1 MPNRLSFPRLR
12 RSACFR
18 RLTGVSVATFDR
30 MVAQL
35 RAPWEAA
42 ERRKAKSGRP
52 WEVGGLEDHL
62 LIMLLYY
69 RCYVTQEFIGFF
81 WQVDRSV
88 ICRAIRRIER
98 HAHPL
103 FGVQREP
110 KITRREAEALIVD
123 CTEQPIQRPG
133 ADAVQRAHYSGKR
146 KRHTLK
152 TEYVVT
158 AQGRIAS
165 VSDSHPGSR
174 HDLTIRRE
182 GAQMPRSARVYADSA
197 YQGYE
202 REHAAVELPYKKRK
216 GGDLSA
222 DDKEY
227 NRGLSSFR
235 VAIEHR
241 IGRTKRFRIVAERFR
256 DPCHTHPTK
265 TSIIAGLENIEAG
278 FDLF

>member
-1 MPNRLSFPRLR
+1 MSRRSFSAQLR
-12 RSACFR
+12 RSACFH
-18 RLTGVSVATFDR
+18 RLTGVHVATFER

-42 ERRKAKSGRP
+42 ERRKTKSGRP

-81 WQVDRSV
+81 WKVDRSV

-98 HAHPL
+98 HAQPL
-103 FGVQREP
+103 FGVRRDPQ
-110 KITRREAEALIVD
+110 ITRREAEALIVD

-133 ADAVQRAHYSGKR
+133 DDAVQRAHYSGKK

-158 AQGRIAS
+158 AQGRIVS

-182 GAQMPRSARVYADSA
+182 GAKLPRSAR
-197 YQGYE
+197 
-202 REHAAVELPYKKRK
+202 L
-216 GGDLSA
+216 
-222 DDKEY
+222 
-227 NRGLSSFR
+227 
-235 VAIEHR
+235 
-241 IGRTKRFRIVAERFR
+241 
-256 DPCHTHPTK
+256 
-265 TSIIAGLENIEAG
+265 
-278 FDLF
+278 

>member
-1 MPNRLSFPRLR
+1 MSR
-12 RSACFR
+12 RS
-18 RLTGVSVATFDR
+18 
-30 MVAQL
+30 
-35 RAPWEAA
+35 
-42 ERRKAKSGRP
+42 
-52 WEVGGLEDHL
+52 
-62 LIMLLYY
+62 
-69 RCYVTQEFIGFF
+69 
-81 WQVDRSV
+81 
-88 ICRAIRRIER
+88 
-98 HAHPL
+98 
-103 FGVQREP
+103 
-110 KITRREAEALIVD
+110 
-123 CTEQPIQRPG
+123 PG

-235 VAIEHR
+235 VAIDAHSDDCSH
-241 IGRTKRFRIVAERFR
+241 RFRLKPATDSDRSQPGVPMI
-256 DPCHTHPTK
+256 P
-265 TSIIAGLENIEAG
+265 AG
-278 FDLF
+278 

>member
-1 MPNRLSFPRLR
+1 MPHPLSSQQLR
-12 RSACFR
+12 RSTSFR
-18 RLTGVSVATFDR
+18 HLTGVSVGVFGQ

-52 WEVGGLEDHL
+52 WEVGGMENHL

-98 HAHPL
+98 HAQPL
-103 FGVQREP
+103 FGVRRDP

-133 ADAVQRAHYSGKR
+133 EDAVQRAHYSGKK

-158 AQGRIAS
+158 AQGRIVG

-174 HDLTIRRE
+174 HDLTIRRD
-182 GAQMPRSARVYADSA
+182 GAKLARSTRVYADSA

-202 REHAAVELPYKKRK
+202 REHAAVEVPYKRRK
-216 GGDLSA
+216 GGELSA
-222 DDKEY
+222 EEKEY
-227 NRGLSSFR
+227 NRGLGTFR

-256 DPCHTHPTK
+256 NPRHTHHTK
-265 TSIIAGLENIEAG
+265 TSIIAGLVNIEAG
-278 FDLF
+278 FGLF

>member
-1 MPNRLSFPRLR
+1 
-12 RSACFR
+12 
-18 RLTGVSVATFDR
+18 
-30 MVAQL
+30 
-35 RAPWEAA
+35 
-42 ERRKAKSGRP
+42 
-52 WEVGGLEDHL
+52 
-62 LIMLLYY
+62 MLLYY

-81 WQVDRSV
+81 WNVDRSV
-88 ICRAIRRIER
+88 ICRAIRRIEA

-103 FGVQREP
+103 FGVRRDP

-133 ADAVQRAHYSGKR
+133 ADAVQREHYSGKR

-256 DPCHTHPTK
+256 NPRHTHHTK
-265 TSIIAGLENIEAG
+265 TSIIAGLVNIEAE
-278 FDLF
+278 FSLF

>member
-1 MPNRLSFPRLR
+1 MPNRLSAPQLR

-18 RLTGVSVATFDR
+18 RLTGVNVATFDR

-35 RAPWEAA
+35 RAPWDAA

-103 FGVQREP
+103 FAVRRDP

-133 ADAVQRAHYSGKR
+133 EDAVQRAHYSGKR

-158 AQGRIAS
+158 AKGRIAS

-182 GAQMPRSARVYADSA
+182 GAKLPRSARVYADSA

-202 REHAAVELPYKKRK
+202 REHAAVEVPYKKRK
-216 GGDLSA
+216 GGILSA
-222 DDKEY
+222 EEKDY
-227 NRGLSSFR
+227 NRGLGSFR
-235 VAIEHR
+235 VAVEHR

-256 DPCHTHPTK
+256 NPRHTHHTK
-265 TSIIAGLENIEAG
+265 TSIIAGLVNIEAG
-278 FDLF
+278 FSLI

>member
-1 MPNRLSFPRLR
+1 MPKLLPSAQLR

-18 RLTGVSVATFDR
+18 RLTGVSVATFDG

-35 RAPWEAA
+35 RAPWDAA

-81 WQVDRSV
+81 WRVDRSV
-88 ICRAIRRIER
+88 ICRAIRRIEA
-98 HAHPL
+98 HAQPL
-103 FGVQREP
+103 FGVRRDP

-133 ADAVQRAHYSGKR
+133 EEAVQRAHYSGKR

-158 AQGRIAS
+158 AQGRIVS

-182 GAQMPRSARVYADSA
+182 GAKLPRSARVYADSA

-202 REHAAVELPYKKRK
+202 RQHAAVELPYKKRK
-216 GGDLSA
+216 GGELSA
-222 DDKEY
+222 DEKEY
-227 NRGLSSFR
+227 NRGLGSFR

-241 IGRTKRFRIVAERFR
+241 IGRIKRFRIVAERFR
-256 DPCHTHPTK
+256 NPRRTHHTK
-265 TSIIAGLENIEAG
+265 TTIIAGLVNLEAG
-278 FDLF
+278 FSLF

>member
-1 MPNRLSFPRLR
+1 MPNRLSSAQLR

-35 RAPWEAA
+35 RAPWEAG

-52 WEVGGLEDHL
+52 WEVGGLEEHL
-62 LIMLLYY
+62 LVMLLYY

-88 ICRAIRRIER
+88 ICRTIRRIEA
-98 HAHPL
+98 HAQPL
-103 FGVQREP
+103 FGVRRDP

-133 ADAVQRAHYSGKR
+133 ADAVQREHYSGKK

-182 GAQMPRSARVYADSA
+182 GAKLPRSARLYADSA

-202 REHAAVELPYKKRK
+202 REHAAVELPYKKRR

-222 DDKEY
+222 DEKDY
-227 NRGLSSFR
+227 NRGLGSFR

-256 DPCHTHPTK
+256 NPRHTHPTK
-265 TSIIAGLENIEAG
+265 TSIIAGLVNIEARFG
-278 FDLF
+278 LV

>member
-1 MPNRLSFPRLR
+1 VAHALSASQLR
-12 RSACFR
+12 RSTCFR
-18 RLTGVSVATFDR
+18 RLTGVSVVTFDR
-30 MVAQL
+30 MVEQL
-35 RAPWEAA
+35 RTSWEAA
-42 ERRKAKSGRP
+42 ERRKTKSGRP
-52 WEVGGLEDHL
+52 WEVGGLENHL

-88 ICRAIRRIER
+88 ICRAIRRVER
-98 HAHPL
+98 HAQPL
-103 FGVQREP
+103 LGVRRDP

-123 CTEQPIQRPG
+123 CTEQPIERPG
-133 ADAVQRAHYSGKR
+133 VDAVQRTHYSGKK

-158 AQGRIAS
+158 GKGRIAS

-182 GAQMPRSARVYADSA
+182 GPKLPKAARVYADSA

-202 REHAAVELPYKKRK
+202 REHASLDIPYKKPK
-216 GGDLSA
+216 GGELNDEEK
-222 DDKEY
+222 DY
-227 NRGLSSFR
+227 NRGLGSFH
-235 VAIEHR
+235 VAVEHR

-256 DPCHTHPTK
+256 NPRDTHHTK
-265 TSIIAGLENIEAG
+265 TSIIAGLVNIEAG
-278 FDLF
+278 FMPF

>member
-1 MPNRLSFPRLR
+1 MRQRSFSLRLL

-18 RLTGVSVATFDR
+18 RLTGVSVPTFKG

-35 RAPWEAA
+35 LAPWEAA

-52 WEVGGLEDHL
+52 REVGGLEDHL

-98 HAHPL
+98 HAQPL
-103 FGVQREP
+103 FGVQRDP
-110 KITRREAEALIVD
+110 QITRREADALIVD

-133 ADAVQRAHYSGKR
+133 DDAVQRAHYSGKK

-152 TEYVVT
+152 TEYVIT
-158 AQGRIAS
+158 AEGRIAS
-165 VSDSHPGSR
+165 VSTSHPGSR
-174 HDLTIRRE
+174 HDFSIRRE
-182 GAQMPRSARVYADSA
+182 GAKLPRSARLYADSA

-216 GGDLSA
+216 GAELSA
-222 DDKEY
+222 DEKDY
-227 NRGLSSFR
+227 NRGLGSFR
-235 VAIEHR
+235 VAVEHC
-241 IGRTKRFRIVAERFR
+241 IGRTKRFRLVAERLR
-256 DPCHTHPTK
+256 NPRHTHPTK
-265 TSIIAGLENIEAG
+265 TSIIAGLVNIEAG
-278 FDLF
+278 FSLF

>member
-1 MPNRLSFPRLR
+1 MPRCLSSAQLR

-81 WQVDRSV
+81 WNVDRSV
-88 ICRAIRRIER
+88 ICRAIRRIEA

-103 FGVQREP
+103 FGVRRDP

-133 ADAVQRAHYSGKR
+133 ADAVQREHYSGKR

-158 AQGRIAS
+158 AKGRIAS

-182 GAQMPRSARVYADSA
+182 GAKLPRSARLYADSA

-202 REHAAVELPYKKRK
+202 QQHTAVELPYKKRK
-216 GGDLSA
+216 GGELSA
-222 DDKEY
+222 DETEY
-227 NRGLSSFR
+227 NRGLGSFR
-235 VAIEHR
+235 VGIEHR

-256 DPCHTHPTK
+256 NPRHTHYTK
-265 TSIIAGLENIEAG
+265 TSIIAGLVNIEAG
-278 FDLF
+278 FGVI

>member
-1 MPNRLSFPRLR
+1 MAHALSASQLR
-12 RSACFR
+12 RSTCFR
-18 RLTGVSVATFDR
+18 RLTGVSVVTFDR
-30 MVAQL
+30 MVEQL
-35 RAPWEAA
+35 RTSWEAA
-42 ERRKAKSGRP
+42 ERRKTKSCRP
-52 WEVGGLEDHL
+52 WEVGGLENHL

-88 ICRAIRRIER
+88 ICRAIRRVER
-98 HAHPL
+98 HAQPL
-103 FGVQREP
+103 LGVRRDP

-123 CTEQPIQRPG
+123 CTEQPIERPG
-133 ADAVQRAHYSGKR
+133 VDAVQRTHYSGKK

-158 AQGRIAS
+158 GKGRIAS

-182 GAQMPRSARVYADSA
+182 GPKLPKAARVYADSA

-202 REHAAVELPYKKRK
+202 REHASLDIPYKKPK
-216 GGDLSA
+216 GGELNDEEK
-222 DDKEY
+222 DY
-227 NRGLSSFR
+227 NRGLGSFR
-235 VAIEHR
+235 VAVEHR

-256 DPCHTHPTK
+256 NPRDTHHTK
-265 TSIIAGLENIEAG
+265 TSIIAGLVNIEAG
-278 FDLF
+278 FMPF

>member
-1 MPNRLSFPRLR
+1 MAHALSASQLR
-12 RSACFR
+12 RSTCFR
-18 RLTGVSVATFDR
+18 RLTGVSVVTFDR
-30 MVAQL
+30 MVEQL
-35 RAPWEAA
+35 RTSWEAT
-42 ERRKAKSGRP
+42 ERRKTKSGRP
-52 WEVGGLEDHL
+52 WEVGGLENHL

-88 ICRAIRRIER
+88 ICRAIRRVER
-98 HAHPL
+98 HAQPL
-103 FGVQREP
+103 LGVRRDP

-123 CTEQPIQRPG
+123 CTEQPIERPG
-133 ADAVQRAHYSGKR
+133 VDAVQRTHYSGKK

-158 AQGRIAS
+158 GKGRIAS

-182 GAQMPRSARVYADSA
+182 GPKLPKAARVYADSA

-202 REHAAVELPYKKRK
+202 REHASLEIPYKKPK
-216 GGDLSA
+216 GGELNDEEK
-222 DDKEY
+222 DY
-227 NRGLSSFR
+227 NRGLGSFR
-235 VAIEHR
+235 VAVEHR

-256 DPCHTHPTK
+256 NPRDTHHTK
-265 TSIIAGLENIEAG
+265 TSIIAGLVNIESG
-278 FDLF
+278 FMPF

>member
-1 MPNRLSFPRLR
+1 VRKLLPSAQLR

-30 MVAQL
+30 MVAHL
-35 RAPWEAA
+35 RAPWDAA

-81 WQVDRSV
+81 WRVDRSV
-88 ICRAIRRIER
+88 ICRAIRRIEA
-98 HAHPL
+98 HAQPL
-103 FGVQREP
+103 FGVRRDP

-133 ADAVQRAHYSGKR
+133 EEAVQRAHYSGKR

-158 AQGRIAS
+158 AQGRIVS

-182 GAQMPRSARVYADSA
+182 GAKLPRSARVYADSA

-202 REHAAVELPYKKRK
+202 RQHAAVELPYKKRK
-216 GGDLSA
+216 GGELSA
-222 DDKEY
+222 DEKDY
-227 NRGLSSFR
+227 NRGLGSFR

-256 DPCHTHPTK
+256 NPRRTHHTKAT
-265 TSIIAGLENIEAG
+265 IIAGLVNLEAG
-278 FDLF
+278 FSLF

>member
-1 MPNRLSFPRLR
+1 MPSRLSSVQLR
-12 RSACFR
+12 RSSCFR
-18 RLTGVSVATFDR
+18 RLTGVKVRTFDA
-30 MVAQL
+30 MVGQL
-35 RAPWEAA
+35 RASWDAA

-88 ICRAIRRIER
+88 ICRAIRRIET
-98 HAHPL
+98 HAQPL
-103 FGVQREP
+103 LGVRRAP
-110 KITRREAEALIVD
+110 KVTRSEAEALIVD

-133 ADAVQRAHYSGKR
+133 TDAVQRAHYSGKR

-158 AQGRIAS
+158 AGGRIAS

-174 HDLTIRRE
+174 HDLSIRRE
-182 GAQMPRSARVYADSA
+182 GAKLPRSARVYADSA

-202 REHAAVELPYKKRK
+202 REHAAVEVPYKKRK
-216 GGDLSA
+216 GGELSA
-222 DDKEY
+222 EEKAY
-227 NRGLSSFR
+227 NRGLGSFR

-241 IGRTKRFRIVAERFR
+241 IGRTKRFRIAAERYR
-256 DPCHTHPTK
+256 NPRQTHSTK
-265 TSIIAGLENIEAG
+265 TSIIAGLVNMEAG
-278 FDLF
+278 FGIA

>member
-1 MPNRLSFPRLR
+1 VPHLR

-18 RLTGVSVATFDR
+18 RLTGVSVVTFDR
-30 MVAQL
+30 MVEQL
-35 RAPWEAA
+35 RTPWDAA
-42 ERRKAKSGRP
+42 ERRKTKSGRP

-81 WQVDRSV
+81 WKVDRSV
-88 ICRAIRRIER
+88 ICRAIQRVET
-98 HAHPL
+98 HAQKL
-103 FGVQREP
+103 FGVRRDP

-123 CTEQPIQRPG
+123 CTEQPIERPG
-133 ADAVQRAHYSGKR
+133 EDAVQRAHYSGKK

-158 AQGRIAS
+158 GQGRIVS
-165 VSDSHPGSR
+165 VSASHPGSR

-182 GAQMPRSARVYADSA
+182 GPKLPKAARVYADSA

-202 REHAAVELPYKKRK
+202 REYASLEIPYKKPK
-216 GGDLSA
+216 GGALNDEE
-222 DDKEY
+222 KEY
-227 NRGLSSFR
+227 NRGLGSFR
-235 VAIEHR
+235 VAVEHR

-256 DPCHTHPTK
+256 NPRDRHYTK
-265 TSIIAGLENIEAG
+265 TSIIAGLVNIEAG
-278 FDLF
+278 FMPF

>member
-1 MPNRLSFPRLR
+1 MANRLSSPQLR
-12 RSACFR
+12 SSACFR

-88 ICRAIRRIER
+88 ICRAIRRIET
-98 HAHPL
+98 HAQPL
-103 FGVQREP
+103 FGVRRDP

-123 CTEQPIQRPG
+123 CTEQPIERPG

-182 GAQMPRSARVYADSA
+182 GAKLPRSARVYADSA

-202 REHAAVELPYKKRK
+202 REHTAVEIPYKRRK
-216 GGDLSA
+216 GGELSEEEK
-222 DDKEY
+222 DY
-227 NRGLSSFR
+227 NRGLGSFR

-256 DPCHTHPTK
+256 NPRQTHHTK
-265 TSIIAGLENIEAG
+265 TSIIAGLVNIEAG
-278 FDLF
+278 FSLF